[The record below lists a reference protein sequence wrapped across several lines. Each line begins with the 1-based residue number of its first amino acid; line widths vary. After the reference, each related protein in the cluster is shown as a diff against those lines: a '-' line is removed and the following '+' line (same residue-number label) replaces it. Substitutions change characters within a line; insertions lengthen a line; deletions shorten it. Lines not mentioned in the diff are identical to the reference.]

1 MGTGSALIDYW
12 NKLTG
17 RISGRS
23 QSGIDNTLEKEQD
36 APETTHFAD
45 IRKFEQIT
53 GLMLDTMPDPDEVL
67 KKAGLSPLVY
77 RDVLTDA
84 HVAGCLLQRKS
95 RTKRMQ
101 WILKAGNAD
110 NPKSVLASEE
120 IEKQFKAIERMP
132 EVINEILEAPLFGA
146 TYLELFWDR
155 DLISPSKP
163 SGAIT
168 LKNIMGK
175 PYEWFEWS
183 DKLNLMLK
191 NDFLMMGSGTRVPDF
206 KVYPCVKDSTY
217 INPYGD
223 RAIKRVYWPYLFKK
237 GGFRFWT
244 EFIEKFGSPFLHGQA
259 DPSKSKEEVEDLFN
273 NLVNMVRAGVLV
285 TQNGSTKDNINVI
298 ESGSKSGST
307 DSYARYKNALNIE
320 ISKALLGETLTIEN
334 SESGSQAATDTHNE
348 VLEILQDE
356 DRALIENTLSGIA
369 KWVCKLNYGVD
380 VEPPRVILIDPK
392 ELSENIA
399 KRDSILVKDI
409 GVRFTPEYISRTY
422 RLQEGDFTLTD
433 IKDTTVQAPEN
444 NKNVANTKDKKA
456 NFAEIDKAED
466 FSLQDSLDLYI
477 QETVSQFAT
486 MTKPLQGKISNAI
499 KTSENFADFSFKMNE
514 LVDQMEPSLYA
525 RVFQTALG
533 VAELAG
539 EWGVNSDRT

>member
-1 MGTGSALIDYW
+1 MGTNSSLLDFW
-12 NKLTG
+12 DRLKS
-17 RISGRS
+17 RISSRS
-23 QSGIDNTLEKEQD
+23 TNTSNELDKEKD
-36 APETTHFAD
+36 APEDRHFANV
-45 IRKFEQIT
+45 RNFEQIT
-53 GLMLDTMPDPDEVL
+53 GVILDTMPDPDEVL

-95 RTKRMQ
+95 RTKRMN
-101 WILKAGNAD
+101 WLFRAGNAD
-110 NPKSVLASEE
+110 DPKSVKAAEE
-120 IEKQFKAIERMP
+120 IEIMFRAIKRMP

-155 DLISPSKP
+155 DMINPSKP
-163 SGAIT
+163 TGAIN

-183 DKLNLMLK
+183 ENLQLRLK
-191 NDFLMMGSGTRVPDF
+191 NDFLMLGSGIPVPSF

-223 RAIKRVYWPYLFKK
+223 RNIKRIYWPYLFKK

-259 DPSKSKEEVEDLFN
+259 DPSKSATEVADLFD
-273 NLVNMVRAGVLV
+273 NLVNMVRAGVIV
-285 TQNGSTKDNINVI
+285 TQNGSTKDTINVI

-307 DSYARYKNALNIE
+307 DTFSKYKNALNIE

-334 SESGSQAATDTHNE
+334 SESGSQAATVTHSQ

-356 DRALIENTLSGIA
+356 DRSLVESTLSGIA
-369 KWVCKLNYGVD
+369 EWVCKLNYGVD
-380 VEPPRVILIDPK
+380 VKPPKAVLIDPK

-409 GVRFTPEYISRTY
+409 GVRFTPEYIARTY
-422 RLQEGDFTLTD
+422 RLQEADFTLTE
-433 IKDTTVQAPEN
+433 IKETGAQSPSKSVN
-444 NKNVANTKDKKA
+444 LKGKD
-456 NFAEIDKAED
+456 FSETERAED

-477 QETVSQFAT
+477 QETVSQFKD
-486 MTKPLQGKISNAI
+486 MTKPLQHKISTAI
-499 KTSENFADFSFKMNE
+499 KTSTDFSDFSVKMNE
-514 LVDQMEPSLYA
+514 LVEQMEPSMYA
-525 RVFQTALG
+525 KVFQTALG

-539 EWGVNSDRT
+539 EWGVNTDRT